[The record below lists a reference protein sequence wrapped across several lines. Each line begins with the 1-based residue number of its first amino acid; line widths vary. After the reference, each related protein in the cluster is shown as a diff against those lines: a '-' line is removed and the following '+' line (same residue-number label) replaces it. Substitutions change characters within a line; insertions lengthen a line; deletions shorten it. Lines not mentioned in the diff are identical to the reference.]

1 MKCFGPKNI
10 KKAGGFPSQRFKM
23 FRTENGGRFELKKTA
38 LNPLYDENYHI
49 LILSF
54 FRQYLMK
61 ILIFF
66 HFHKCS
72 NIMKKMRCFK
82 SISDNFKWVK

>member
-1 MKCFGPKNI
+1 MKCFDPKNI

-54 FRQYLMK
+54 YRQYFFLN
-61 ILIFF
+61 LDFFFIFI
-66 HFHKCS
+66 
-72 NIMKKMRCFK
+72 N
-82 SISDNFKWVK
+82 VLT

>member
-54 FRQYLMK
+54 YRQNFLK
-61 ILIFF
+61 NLDFF
-66 HFHKCS
+66 SFS
-72 NIMKKMRCFK
+72 
-82 SISDNFKWVK
+82 